1 MTSEQLKHLD
11 YIQSTINRMAD
22 NSFKVKGWMVTLI
35 SALMALYVNTEKIS
49 FLLVAFIPM
58 FVFWFLDAYYLQQE
72 RKFRGLYDDAVA
84 GNVHCFSMTTSP
96 YDTSKYSFASSFW
109 SKTICPLYG
118 TMVLLN
124 FILLLIFLLKEYCC
138 CCN

>member
-11 YIQSTINRMAD
+11 YIQSAINRMAD

-84 GNVHCFSMTTSP
+84 AMYVAFQ
-96 YDTSKYSFASSFW
+96 
-109 SKTICPLYG
+109 
-118 TMVLLN
+118 
-124 FILLLIFLLKEYCC
+124 
-138 CCN
+138 